1 MLTLP
6 HSSQLTVAKLAASF
20 ANTSA
25 TYKFYW
31 LLAIIESVEQGEQYI
46 PKRKLFARMIANAW
60 YTVNY
65 FKVSFGKQD
74 SIQDAVKEIL
84 ESEPL
89 LTVDS
94 KKEYLLNILGNSDSK
109 ITKQCLNHF
118 NLNVPHWFLSPWFSK
133 AGLQNDSQYK
143 KYIYNASQNF
153 ENNCLY
159 ALYDTHIEVN
169 GIWVDYIKQNARV
182 LKDFC
187 YWNLCLFLQTRNPN
201 VPDIP
206 NKIIQPVFRNTL
218 AKQRKDYWN
227 IVFNEL
233 GTIDCI
239 FTNEPLTKES
249 YALDHFVPHAFVS
262 HDLMWNLIPI
272 DPVFNCKK
280 SDKLPSI
287 EKHFNKFFDLQ
298 KEAYQ
303 IVKSHNA
310 RSKFLEEYLTI
321 FPVLDSA
328 DDFAYQRY
336 KENIQ
341 PLVSIAGNNGFGYL
355 Q

>member
-6 HSSQLTVAKLAASF
+6 NSSELPIAKLASAFS
-20 ANTSA
+20 NTSA

-31 LLAIIESVEQGEQYI
+31 LLAIIESVEQGEQHI

-65 FKVSFGKQD
+65 FKVSFGRQD
-74 SIQDAVKEIL
+74 LIQEAVKKIL
-84 ESEPL
+84 ETER
-89 LTVDS
+89 LTIDI
-94 KKEYLLNILGNSDSK
+94 KKSDLIKKLEISQNQ
-109 ITKQCLNHF
+109 ITSQCLNHF

-169 GIWVDYIKQNARV
+169 VIWVEYIKQNARV

-187 YWNLCLFLQTRNPN
+187 DWNLCLFLQVRNPN

-206 NKIIQPVFRNTL
+206 NKIIQPSLRSSLT
-218 AKQRKDYWN
+218 KQRNEYWN
-227 IVFNEL
+227 IVFKERPVS
-233 GTIDCI
+233 CI
-239 FTNEPLTKES
+239 FTDKPLELKS

-272 DPVFNCKK
+272 DPIFNCKK

-287 EKHFNKFFDLQ
+287 EKHFDKFFDLQ

-303 IVKSHNA
+303 IVKSNNS

-341 PLVSIAGNNGFGYL
+341 PLVSIAGNNGFKTFI
-355 Q
+355 